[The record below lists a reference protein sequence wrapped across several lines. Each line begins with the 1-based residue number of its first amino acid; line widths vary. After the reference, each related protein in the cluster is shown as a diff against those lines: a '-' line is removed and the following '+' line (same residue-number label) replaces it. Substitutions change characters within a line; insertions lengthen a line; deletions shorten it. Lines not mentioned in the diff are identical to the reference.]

1 MTAPKKPAGKKP
13 APAPKKPIAKAA
25 AKPALKPA
33 PTKAAPPVKAAG
45 KSAPAKAVGSAKPV
59 APAKAV
65 APAKP
70 GAVVKPVVPAKVEPP
85 KLPPEKVPPR
95 AQLIPKLHK
104 ALKAAYKPVPFD
116 TARPLLDQVLV
127 ACCLENA
134 PYDVAEKACARLRE
148 SAFDLNE
155 IRVTTVAELAE
166 ILHDLP
172 DPAHAALSLR
182 RVLQSVFEST
192 YNFSLDHAK
201 KHSLAHGLKVL
212 EGMHG
217 VPPFVVAHVV
227 STALD
232 GHMIPLDKGA
242 VAALYVCGLTTRA
255 EYDSGKVAGLER
267 IIGKKSGV
275 EFSSLLH
282 QFGIEV
288 LTNLHGNTVR
298 KVVQAVNAAALKDR
312 MPKRGDP
319 LPAPTPPPPATD
331 KESLKAAEAARNA
344 AEEHRPA
351 GPQAAARPV
360 GKTPMPPA
368 GSGPKKPGDGKS
380 GPKPFVVKPN
390 VGKPLTIKPQ
400 MAPPP
405 EPAKPAPAAKKPTK
419 PVAKQPE
426 AKGDR
431 HSADLSKRK
440 PR

>member
-13 APAPKKPIAKAA
+13 AAAPKKPAPKAA
-25 AKPALKPA
+25 AKPVPA
-33 PTKAAPPVKAAG
+33 PKPTAAKASPPAKAAG
-45 KSAPAKAVGSAKPV
+45 KPVAAKP
-59 APAKAV
+59 AA
-65 APAKP
+65 
-70 GAVVKPVVPAKVEPP
+70 PAKVEPL

-95 AQLIPKLHK
+95 GQLIPKLHK
-104 ALKAAYKPVPFD
+104 ALKAAYKPVSFD
-116 TARPLLDQVLV
+116 TARPLLDQVMV

-192 YNFSLDHAK
+192 YSFSLDHAK

-217 VPPFVVAHVV
+217 VPPFVVAHVA

-242 VAALYVCGLTTRA
+242 VAALYVCGLTTKA
-255 EYDSGKVAGLER
+255 EYDAGKVAGLER
-267 IIGKKSGV
+267 IIGKKAGV

-312 MPKRGDP
+312 MPKRGEP
-319 LPAPTPPPPATD
+319 LPAPTAPPPATD

-344 AEEHRPA
+344 AEELRPA

-368 GSGPKKPGDGKS
+368 GSGPKKAGDGKS

-405 EPAKPAPAAKKPTK
+405 EPPQAKPAAAKKPAMPPSK
-419 PVAKQPE
+419 PAAKQPE